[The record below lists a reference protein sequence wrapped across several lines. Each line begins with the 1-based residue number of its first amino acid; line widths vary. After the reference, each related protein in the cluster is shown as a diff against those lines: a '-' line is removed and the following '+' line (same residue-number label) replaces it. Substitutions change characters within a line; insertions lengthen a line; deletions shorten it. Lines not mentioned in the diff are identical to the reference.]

1 MKLNIGPGPSA
12 RYFQQYSDWELID
25 AEPSRSSKGLKMDFN
40 VFNKIDRPN
49 EYYSRVYAS
58 HVLEHVHPAHTRRF
72 LKEINRVMKPTGVF
86 RIIIPD
92 ARKSIE
98 QYLSGTKFRLFE
110 ERKKKHGRSLTPPM
124 TDFEAMRMCFVSLT
138 RQPVLT
144 KGKDYI
150 PFAHQNAWDFESI
163 RADLIRSGFR
173 ADKIVKSSY
182 EKSCVPDF
190 HFETKLGTEARKFD
204 RSLYIEVVKWLSM
217 LILMRRFVLLH
228 HPVNTKKQRH
238 LNRTFKK

>member
-1 MKLNIGPGPSA
+1 MKLNIGPGKSA
-12 RYFQQYSDWELID
+12 AYFQKKRRDWELID

-72 LKEINRVMKPTGVF
+72 LKEINRVMKPAGVL

-98 QYLSGTKFRLFE
+98 QYLSGTKFKLFE
-110 ERKKKHGRSLTPPM
+110 ERKAKHGQSLTPPM
-124 TDFEAMRMCFVSLT
+124 TDFEAMRMCFVSVT
-138 RQPVLT
+138 SQPVL
-144 KGKDYI
+144 KAGKDYI

-182 EKSCVPDF
+182 GESCVPDF
-190 HFETKLGTEARKFD
+190 HFETKLNTEARRFD
-204 RSLYIEVVKWLSM
+204 RSLYIEVVK
-217 LILMRRFVLLH
+217 
-228 HPVNTKKQRH
+228 
-238 LNRTFKK
+238 